1 MNDNICPICLNN
13 FEKDINGIDINF
25 AITNCNH
32 KFCLSCIVRHGK
44 HKNLCPMCRGE
55 FLDPKNFSP
64 RSYNNENE
72 NENENNLVLDNF
84 NLNNNSFSSWFDYSN
99 INEPLLSRHT
109 NLSNTNISNRTT
121 ENIINLSNRITNNF
135 YDEVLSLQYSSD
147 ELLDEIPIINS
158 NNNDNNVEIETYL
171 IYNEI
176 YDEALSVSN
185 TDDENDENED

>member
-64 RSYNNENE
+64 RSYN